1 VRLAL
6 VPPGVGP
13 QRDDRLVVLQASLD
27 GAHEGGLPG
36 APVAE
41 DANREPR
48 AALAD
53 DSGERPGV
61 LVEPE
66 RGPLGR
72 LVEKDPV
79 VVPVVLH
86 VRIRAWHGPD
96 GTSRTFRFGL

>member
-1 VRLAL
+1 VLLAL
-6 VPPGVGP
+6 VPPGVEP
-13 QRDDRLVVLQASLD
+13 QRDDRLVALQAALD

-41 DANREPR
+41 DADREPR

-53 DSGERPGV
+53 DAGERPGV

-79 VVPVVLH
+79 VVH